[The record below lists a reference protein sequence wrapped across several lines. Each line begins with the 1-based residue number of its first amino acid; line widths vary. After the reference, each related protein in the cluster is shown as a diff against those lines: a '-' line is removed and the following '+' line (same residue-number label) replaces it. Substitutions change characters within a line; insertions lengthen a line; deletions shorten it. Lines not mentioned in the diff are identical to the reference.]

1 MFHHQKETVFWKYL
15 TLGLFLFFSHVR
27 RGKKTD
33 AIYLQYIPLDYC
45 GNKVQRLLA
54 TALLLQWERWIGGV
68 GGARRGG
75 EGGAAAWLKR
85 GREEKGEIVLD
96 KGGHVCPQMLS
107 VSLSLSLPPHPHP
120 HPPPSFWVQYGSSL
134 SGGCWQAISDV
145 MPAVQRRQ
153 LNLFSEIPLISI
165 YNLAEQHVC
174 SKHSVTFQS
183 KMWSLLSNTQYR
195 VYGYFHY
202 LYFEK
207 KKNNLHS
214 AATAGETFS
223 LIVCWENLLLTSH
236 FSKLP

>member
-1 MFHHQKETVFWKYL
+1 MD
-15 TLGLFLFFSHVR
+15 R
-27 RGKKTD
+27 RS
-33 AIYLQYIPLDYC
+33 
-45 GNKVQRLLA
+45 
-54 TALLLQWERWIGGV
+54 

>member
-107 VSLSLSLPPHPHP
+107 VSLSLSLSHPTPTPTH
-120 HPPPSFWVQYGSSL
+120 HPPFECSMEAVFRGDAGRQSVMSCQQCSDGSLTYFRKYHWFLFITLLNSMYVQ
-134 SGGCWQAISDV
+134 
-145 MPAVQRRQ
+145 
-153 LNLFSEIPLISI
+153 
-165 YNLAEQHVC
+165 
-174 SKHSVTFQS
+174 
-183 KMWSLLSNTQYR
+183 NTQSLFNLR
-195 VYGYFHY
+195 CDHY
-202 LYFEK
+202 YPTLSTECTATSIICILK
-207 KKNNLHS
+207 KKK
-214 AATAGETFS
+214 TTFIQQQQPVRPFHWS
-223 LIVCWENLLLTSH
+223 FVGKICC
-236 FSKLP
+236 